1 VIMRYPR
8 ARDDAVVV
16 DRIVR
21 RAQSHPRITE
31 AMMRYYQGRHP
42 FYCGVDLHARKL
54 YVSIVDEAGTLVEQ
68 RNLDAGPG
76 PFAPTRRQHTEPDK
90 VSSKS

>member
-1 VIMRYPR
+1 MIVPR
-8 ARDDAVVV
+8 AVQ
-16 DRIVR
+16 
-21 RAQSHPRITE
+21 RAHPSLSSSSTK
-31 AMMRYYQGRHP
+31 AMMRFYQTEHP

-68 RNLDAGPG
+68 RNLDPGPG
-76 PFAPTRRQHTEPDK
+76 PFAPTRRQNTEPNQ